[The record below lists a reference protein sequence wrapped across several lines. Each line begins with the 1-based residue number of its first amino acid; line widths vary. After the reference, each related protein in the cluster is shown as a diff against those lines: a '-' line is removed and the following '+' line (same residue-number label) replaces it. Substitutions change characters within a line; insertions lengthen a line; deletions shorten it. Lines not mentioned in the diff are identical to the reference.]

1 MPQRIQSDMTMTRVI
16 IIRHGE
22 TEWNAIN
29 REQGQLDSP
38 LTAKGIGQAERVARR
53 LSSAGATAL
62 YTSDLGRAEYTAR
75 IIGAATGL
83 TLRLDPRLR
92 ERHMGVFQGL
102 TPTESDQRYPQE
114 RVAYRT
120 DDTYVIPGG
129 ESGQQ
134 RADRAFACL
143 EELAVRHPD
152 ETVIVVTHG
161 GLLMGIVERT
171 LGLPAGAA
179 RRFRKRNT
187 AINVFSRDP
196 SGWRLESWGDV
207 AHLNETAL
215 SAYASQP

>member
-1 MPQRIQSDMTMTRVI
+1 MTTVL

-22 TEWNAIN
+22 TEWNADN
-29 REQGQLDSP
+29 REQGHLDSP
-38 LTAKGIGQAERVARR
+38 LTANGIGQAEQVARR
-53 LSSAGATAL
+53 LTSVGATAL
-62 YTSDLGRAEYTAR
+62 YTSDLGRAEHTAR

-83 TLRLDPRLR
+83 IPHLDPRLR
-92 ERHMGVFQGL
+92 ERHMGIFQGL
-102 TPTESDQRYPQE
+102 TPTESDHRYAQE
-114 RVAYRT
+114 RAAYRS

-134 RADRAFACL
+134 RADRALACL
-143 EELAVRHPD
+143 EELAARHPG
-152 ETVIVVTHG
+152 ETLVVVTHG

-171 LGLPAGAA
+171 LGLPAGAG

-207 AHLNETAL
+207 SHLEEPAPP
-215 SAYASQP
+215 ARAP